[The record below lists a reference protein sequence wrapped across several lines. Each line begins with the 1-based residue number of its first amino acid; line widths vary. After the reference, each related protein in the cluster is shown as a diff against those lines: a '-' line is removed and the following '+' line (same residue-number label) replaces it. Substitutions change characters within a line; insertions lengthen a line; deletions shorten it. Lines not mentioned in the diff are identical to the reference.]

1 MTQQGLG
8 GEDDLNFTSAT
19 RKEMI
24 REELYQGL
32 AELAANLQ
40 GESAIMGGK
49 GQATADLAAEGMEV
63 VCWSREVDYLPV
75 AVLNLHPSMLGHL
88 RDDR

>member
-1 MTQQGLG
+1 MT
-8 GEDDLNFTSAT
+8 S
-19 RKEMI
+19 
-24 REELYQGL
+24 EELYQGL

-40 GESAIMGGK
+40 GESTIMGGR
-49 GQATADLAAEGMEV
+49 GQAAADLVAEGVEV
-63 VCWSREVDYLPV
+63 VCWSGKVDYLPI